1 MMGARTPPGSLFRG
15 QADRVRLNRG
25 AWVMEMIA
33 WNNSLGLKSKKG
45 GLGAKKHSKYRS
57 KYTKHDK

>member
-15 QADRVRLNRG
+15 QAGRVRLNRG

-45 GLGAKKHSKYRS
+45 GLGAKKHSKY
-57 KYTKHDK
+57 KE